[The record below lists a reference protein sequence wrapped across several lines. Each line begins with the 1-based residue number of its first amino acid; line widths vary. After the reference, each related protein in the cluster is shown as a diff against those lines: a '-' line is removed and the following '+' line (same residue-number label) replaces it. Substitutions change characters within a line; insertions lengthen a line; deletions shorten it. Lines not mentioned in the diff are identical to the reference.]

1 MFGFARYNYDQFERQ
16 QLVKDFARTKF
27 GRAPAPGEKA
37 PDFEL
42 RSLDGEKIRLSDFK
56 NEKNVVL
63 TFGSA
68 TCPQTAAS
76 ISGLRDMEDSF
87 SDDDVQFLFVYTR
100 EAHPGNRIPAHQS
113 REDKAR
119 AAEIFRDEEE
129 VEFPILV
136 DDVNGRVHRQYGALP
151 NPTFLIDKSGRIAF
165 RSLASNVDR
174 IEEALNEL
182 IETQEDRGVE
192 HAIVAGGEDSAVP
205 AVRMFMHAHRA
216 LSRGGQKSLRNFQ
229 NELGIPARVAL
240 TGGRV
245 ARPIVDHPGTS
256 VATAAA
262 VAGVLA
268 LGFWIGR
275 ELRRRRF
282 DQTPYRMHAV
292 PRHTRRHG
300 GEMDDYEA
308 VGI

>member
-27 GRAPAPGEKA
+27 GRAPAPGQRA

-42 RSLDGEKIRLSDFK
+42 RSLDGEKIRLRDFES
-56 NEKNVVL
+56 EKNVVL

-76 ISGLRDMEDSF
+76 IGGLRNLEEEFGDE
-87 SDDDVQFLFVYTR
+87 VQFLFVYTR

-113 REDKAR
+113 REDKVH
-119 AAEIFRDEEE
+119 AAEMFRDEEE
-129 VEFPILV
+129 IDFPILV

-151 NPTFLIDKSGRIAF
+151 NPSFIIDKSGRIAF
-165 RSLASNVDR
+165 RSLASNADR

-182 IETQEDRGVE
+182 IETQQERGVE
-192 HAIVAGGEDSAVP
+192 HAIVGGGEDSAVP

-216 LSRGGQKSLRNFQ
+216 LSRGGQRSLRNFQ

-240 TGGRV
+240 TGGRL
-245 ARPIVDHPGTS
+245 ARPITDHPGRT

-262 VAGVLA
+262 VGGVLT
-268 LGFWIGR
+268 LGFLIGR

-282 DQTPYRMHAV
+282 EQTPYRMHTV
-292 PRHTRRHG
+292 PRHHRRG

>member
-1 MFGFARYNYDQFERQ
+1 MFGLARYNYDQFERQ

-27 GRAPAPGEKA
+27 GRAPEAGDRA

-76 ISGLRDMEDSF
+76 ISGLRDLEKHFGDKG
-87 SDDDVQFLFVYTR
+87 VQFLFVYTR

-113 REDKAR
+113 REDKVH
-119 AAEIFRDEEE
+119 AAGIFRDDEEI
-129 VEFPILV
+129 EFPILV
-136 DDVNGRVHRQYGALP
+136 DEVSGRVHRQYGALP
-151 NPTFLIDKSGRIAF
+151 NPTFIIDRSGRIAF
-165 RSLASNVDR
+165 RSLASNTDR

-192 HAIVAGGEDSAVP
+192 HAVVAGGEDSSVP
-205 AVRMFMHAHRA
+205 AVRMFIHAHRA

-229 NELGIPARVAL
+229 NELGMPARVAL
-240 TGGRV
+240 TGGRL
-245 ARPIVDHPGTS
+245 ARPITDHPGTT

-262 VAGVLA
+262 VAGVLG

-282 DQTPYRMHAV
+282 EQTPYRMHTV
-292 PRHTRRHG
+292 PRYGRRG